1 MAIDSFRH
9 AGLEKFAKEGCLVGV
24 AGNHAFRLN
33 NLLAQLSLS
42 GGNTKALMEIP
53 GFHSVKKQF
62 QSSTLSVRVSG
73 SWRLTFKIGADGA
86 IRDLDYVQ
94 YH

>member
-53 GFHSVKKQF
+53 GFHSVKKHLN
-62 QSSTLSVRVSG
+62 SPVHVRRTGECVPEGGYRSPHSG
-73 SWRLTFKIGADGA
+73 NA
-86 IRDLDYVQ
+86 V
-94 YH
+94 